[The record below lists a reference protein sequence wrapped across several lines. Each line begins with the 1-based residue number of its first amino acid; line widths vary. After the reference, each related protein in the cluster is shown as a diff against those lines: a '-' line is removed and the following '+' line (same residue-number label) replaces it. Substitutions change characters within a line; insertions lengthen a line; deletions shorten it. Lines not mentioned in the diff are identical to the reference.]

1 MWRGMPG
8 PQRRTVTMIDHVT
21 IGVADFARST
31 AFYDAALAP
40 LGVRRL
46 VDVPKEGDDVNLAG
60 FGKDHPFLWLA
71 EENPTSGMMHIAL
84 QAATHAE
91 VDAFY
96 VAALRAGGTDNGTP
110 GLRPHYHQNYYAAYV
125 LDLEGHN
132 IEAVCHLPA
141 P

>member
-1 MWRGMPG
+1 
-8 PQRRTVTMIDHVT
+8 MIDHVT

-40 LGVRRL
+40 LGVRFL
-46 VDVPKEGDDVNLAG
+46 VYVPKEGDDVNLAG
-60 FGKDHPFLWLA
+60 YGKDQPFLWLA

-91 VDAFY
+91 VNAFY
-96 VAALRAGGTDNGTP
+96 AAALRAGGTDNGAP
-110 GLRPHYHQNYYAAYV
+110 GLRPHYHQDYYAAYV
-125 LDLEGHN
+125 LDPEGHN
-132 IEAVCHLPA
+132 IEAVCHLPS